1 MGSTKM
7 AYFLVNYN
15 PISCSHMLKVPPK
28 FIENME
34 GYTCG
39 TVSLEGPSGDF
50 WHASLIKHDNDLC
63 IYEGWQSFVRD
74 HFLEDGD
81 TLLFGYEGDLQFVV
95 QVFDQSSCEKE
106 AASTARCSQDQSKC
120 NNLNAKKRESV
131 ENTVGYPRKKM
142 RSSQVP
148 SDIAVKERRLQGI
161 VASMGM
167 TSETSR
173 LSTLAE
179 YVSGPSKNSVAV
191 AGPSVNHALLS
202 ATEADRIA
210 QAFTSLY
217 PTFTKVMKRFNVSGS
232 YTLNIPYQF
241 SMAHLPKCKVQLI
254 LRNEDGKSWVIN
266 SIPNTRVQTS
276 HTFCG
281 GWLSFVRDNTINMGD
296 ICIFELVQNCEFLV
310 RILRVQTEGVDNHSN
325 KSVCKMTNNSCAT
338 QKTPG
343 YMTTSKGNS
352 RESHAKP
359 KSKAEKSGCNKNQGS
374 NRRKNKQLQQSPQIR
389 SFMSMKSAPEEKI
402 AAESFLS
409 NLPHFVRIM
418 KKFNI
423 SGSFTMK
430 VPCKFSMEHLPSCR
444 TEIVLRNIKGDCW
457 TVNSVPT
464 MKVQTLHTFCGG
476 WMAFVRD
483 NDIQMGDICIF
494 ELIGKCE
501 MRVHISSYGRKD
513 QEYQG
518 GRVASNELALMV
530 NSRPLLQGT

>member
-1 MGSTKM
+1 M
-7 AYFLVNYN
+7 AYFLVKFN
-15 PISCSHMLKVPPK
+15 PLSCSYMLKVPPK
-28 FIENME
+28 FVENME

-39 TVSLEGPSGDF
+39 TVSLEGPSGDI
-50 WHASLIKHDNDLC
+50 WHASLMKHADDLC

-81 TLLFGYEGDLQFVV
+81 SLLFGYEGDLQFVV

-106 AASTARCSQDQSKC
+106 AASTAQCSQDQSKR
-120 NNLNAKKRESV
+120 NNLKAKKRETV
-131 ENTVGYPRKKM
+131 ENIAGYARKKM

-148 SDIAVKERRLQGI
+148 QGN

-179 YVSGPSKNSVAV
+179 YVSGPSKNPVTV
-191 AGPSVNHALLS
+191 AGPSGKNSDLNHGLLS
-202 ATEADRIA
+202 APEADRIA
-210 QAFTSLY
+210 KAFTSLY

-241 SMAHLPKCKVQLI
+241 SMAHLPKCKVKLI
-254 LRNEDGKSWVIN
+254 LRNEDGESWVIN

-310 RILRVQTEGVDNHSN
+310 RILRVQTEGIDHHND
-325 KSVCKMTNNSCAT
+325 KLACKVVNNACAAST
-338 QKTPG
+338 QKISG
-343 YMTTSKGNS
+343 YTTHLSEISKGNS
-352 RESHAKP
+352 CMSHVKP
-359 KSKAEKSGCNKNQGS
+359 IPKAEKSSCNKKQGS
-374 NRRKNKQLQQSPQIR
+374 NRRKNKQHQQGPQIR

-409 NLPHFVRIM
+409 SLPHFVRIM

-430 VPCKFSMEHLPSCR
+430 VPCKFSQEHLPSCR

-501 MRVHISSYGRKD
+501 MRVHVSSYGRKD
-513 QEYQG
+513 QEYQS
-518 GRVASNELALMV
+518 GRVASNEVALMV
-530 NSRPLLQGT
+530 NGRPLLQDA